1 MSRLRFGPADCFAFV
16 DIRAS
21 GGTRR
26 IVRIPAAPD
35 LHPQENPE
43 NPRGIIAERHLEL
56 PNPKPHAA
64 RPPGQIQPGA
74 APWSQ
79 RIGALTALPAL
90 IRSLGADPAPIIAGA
105 GLRPD
110 ALDHS
115 SNRIPFAAL
124 TQLLS
129 EAAARTGCAHF
140 GLLVGRT
147 WHLSDL
153 GALGAIVRH
162 SPTVGQALEEFVLL
176 QHVHSG
182 GAMAL
187 LLQRD
192 GVVDFGYAIYDPH
205 ARSTRQLYDAAIAVA
220 MNMMREVC
228 GEGFSPSEVF
238 LPHAVPVDA
247 APYRQ
252 FFRAPLRF
260 NAEFC
265 ALRFPDSVMNR
276 PIEGAD
282 AARLRAALAE
292 ARAGGKAILVQG
304 VYRSLRT
311 LLLHGRSSG
320 ADVARVL
327 LMHRRTLNRRLRAE
341 GTTFQRVLDD
351 VRFAVAKE
359 LLENADVSMHDIAAA
374 LGYAGLAPFMRAFR
388 RWSGTSPGDWRK
400 SQRTT

>member
-1 MSRLRFGPADCFAFV
+1 VAATVYTRG
-16 DIRAS
+16 DIR
-21 GGTRR
+21 
-26 IVRIPAAPD
+26 
-35 LHPQENPE
+35 E
-43 NPRGIIAERHLEL
+43 NPRQFIVERPLDASK
-56 PNPKPHAA
+56 PKPRGNRQRGDPASEA
-64 RPPGQIQPGA
+64 E
-74 APWSQ
+74 PWSQ
-79 RIGALTALPAL
+79 RVGALTALPAL

-110 ALDHS
+110 ALDTP

-124 TQLLS
+124 TRLLS

-140 GLLVGRT
+140 GLLMGRT
-147 WHLSDL
+147 WHLSDFGTL
-153 GALGAIVRH
+153 GEIVRH
-162 SPTVGQALEEFVLL
+162 APTVGEALEEFALL
-176 QHVHSG
+176 QHLHSG

-192 GVVDFGYAIYDPH
+192 GVVDFGYAIYDPR

-292 ARAGGKAILVQG
+292 ARAGGEAILVQG
-304 VYRSLRT
+304 VYRTLRT

-327 LMHRRTLNRRLRAE
+327 MMHRRTLNRRLRAE
-341 GTTFQRVLDD
+341 GTTFQRLLDD

-359 LLENADVSMHDIAAA
+359 LLENSAVSMHDVAAA

-388 RWSGTSPGDWRK
+388 RWSGTSPGEWRK
-400 SQRTT
+400 SMRAT

>member
-1 MSRLRFGPADCFAFV
+1 V
-16 DIRAS
+16 
-21 GGTRR
+21 
-26 IVRIPAAPD
+26 
-35 LHPQENPE
+35 E
-43 NPRGIIAERHLEL
+43 
-56 PNPKPHAA
+56 
-64 RPPGQIQPGA
+64 
-74 APWSQ
+74 PWSQ
-79 RIGALTALPAL
+79 RVGALTAVPAL

-110 ALDHS
+110 ALDDP
-115 SNRIPFAAL
+115 SNRIAFAAL

-129 EAAARTGCAHF
+129 EAAARTGCPHF
-140 GLLVGRT
+140 GLLAGRT

-153 GALGAIVRH
+153 GALGEIVRH
-162 SPTVGQALEEFVLL
+162 SPTVGQALEEFALL
-176 QHVHSG
+176 QHLHSG
-182 GAMAL
+182 GGMAL

-192 GVVDFGYAIYDPH
+192 GVVDFGYGIYDPH
-205 ARSTRQLYDAAIAVA
+205 ARNTLQMYGAAIAVA

-238 LPHAVPVDA
+238 LPHVAPVDA

-260 NAEFC
+260 NAELC
-265 ALRFPDSVMNR
+265 ALRFPDSVMMR

-282 AARLRAALAE
+282 PERLRTALAG
-292 ARAGGKAILVQG
+292 ARAGGRAILVQA

-311 LLLHGRSSG
+311 LLMHGRSSG
-320 ADVARVL
+320 TDVARAL
-327 LMHRRTLNRRLRAE
+327 AMHRRTLNRRLRAE
-341 GTTFQRVLDD
+341 GTTFQEVLDD

-374 LGYAGLAPFMRAFR
+374 LGYAGLTPFMRAFR

-400 SQRTT
+400 AKRVT

>member
-1 MSRLRFGPADCFAFV
+1 M
-16 DIRAS
+16 DISKRK
-21 GGTRR
+21 
-26 IVRIPAAPD
+26 
-35 LHPQENPE
+35 
-43 NPRGIIAERHLEL
+43 PRGDRQRGDPPAEAE
-56 PNPKPHAA
+56 
-64 RPPGQIQPGA
+64 
-74 APWSQ
+74 PWSQ
-79 RIGALTALPAL
+79 RVGALTALPAL

-110 ALDHS
+110 ALDQP

-124 TQLLS
+124 TRLLS

-140 GLLVGRT
+140 GLLAGRT
-147 WHLSDL
+147 WHLPDFGTL
-153 GALGAIVRH
+153 GEIVRH
-162 SPTVGQALEEFVLL
+162 APTVGEALEEFVLL
-176 QHVHSG
+176 QHLHSG
-182 GAMAL
+182 GAITL

-192 GVVDFGYAIYDPH
+192 GVVDFAYAIYDPH

-238 LPHAVPVDA
+238 LPHTVPVDV

-265 ALRFPDSVMNR
+265 ALRFPESVMNR

-282 AARLRAALAE
+282 AARLRTALAE
-292 ARAGGKAILVQG
+292 ARASGKAILVQG
-304 VYRSLRT
+304 VYRTLRT

-327 LMHRRTLNRRLRAE
+327 MMHRRTLNRRLSAE

-359 LLENADVSMHDIAAA
+359 LLENSAVSMHDVAAA

-388 RWSGTSPGDWRK
+388 RWSGTSPGEWRK
-400 SQRTT
+400 SMQAT

>member
-1 MSRLRFGPADCFAFV
+1 LGQRERIAGRFIAKRTLDV
-16 DIRAS
+16 SKRK
-21 GGTRR
+21 
-26 IVRIPAAPD
+26 
-35 LHPQENPE
+35 
-43 NPRGIIAERHLEL
+43 PRGDRQRGDPPAE
-56 PNPKPHAA
+56 
-64 RPPGQIQPGA
+64 A

-79 RIGALTALPAL
+79 RIGALSALPAL

-105 GLRPD
+105 GLRPEAFD
-110 ALDHS
+110 QP
-115 SNRIPFAAL
+115 SNRVPFAAL

-140 GLLVGRT
+140 GLLAGRT

-162 SPTVGQALEEFVLL
+162 SPTVGLALEEFVLL
-176 QHVHSG
+176 QHLHSG
-182 GAMAL
+182 GAMAV

-192 GVVDFGYAIYDPH
+192 GVVDLGYAIYDPH
-205 ARSTRQLYDAAIAVA
+205 ARSTLQMYDTAIAVA

-238 LPHAVPVDA
+238 LPHTVPVDV

-252 FFRAPLRF
+252 LFRAPLRF

-265 ALRFPDSVMNR
+265 ALRFPESVLNR

-282 AARLRAALAE
+282 AARLRTALAE

-304 VYRSLRT
+304 VYRTLRT

-327 LMHRRTLNRRLRAE
+327 LMHRRTLNRRLSAE

-359 LLENADVSMHDIAAA
+359 LLENSAVSMHDVAAA

-388 RWSGTSPGDWRK
+388 RWSGTSPGAWRK
-400 SQRTT
+400 ATRTT

>member
-1 MSRLRFGPADCFAFV
+1 M
-16 DIRAS
+16 DISKRK
-21 GGTRR
+21 
-26 IVRIPAAPD
+26 
-35 LHPQENPE
+35 
-43 NPRGIIAERHLEL
+43 PRGDRQRGDPPAEAE
-56 PNPKPHAA
+56 
-64 RPPGQIQPGA
+64 
-74 APWSQ
+74 PWSQ
-79 RIGALTALPAL
+79 RVGALTALPAL

-110 ALDHS
+110 ALDRP

-124 TQLLS
+124 TRLLS

-140 GLLVGRT
+140 GLLAGRT
-147 WHLSDL
+147 WHLPDFGTL
-153 GALGAIVRH
+153 GEIVRH
-162 SPTVGQALEEFVLL
+162 APTVGEALEEFVLL
-176 QHVHSG
+176 QHLHSG
-182 GAMAL
+182 GAITL

-192 GVVDFGYAIYDPH
+192 GVVDFAYAIYDPH

-238 LPHAVPVDA
+238 LPHTVPVDV

-265 ALRFPDSVMNR
+265 ALRFPESVLNR

-282 AARLRAALAE
+282 AARLRTALAG

-304 VYRSLRT
+304 VYRTLRT

-327 LMHRRTLNRRLRAE
+327 LMHRRTLNRRLSAE

-359 LLENADVSMHDIAAA
+359 LLENSAVSMHDVAAA

-388 RWSGTSPGDWRK
+388 RWSGTSPGAWRK
-400 SQRTT
+400 ATRTT

>member
-1 MSRLRFGPADCFAFV
+1 M
-16 DIRAS
+16 
-21 GGTRR
+21 
-26 IVRIPAAPD
+26 
-35 LHPQENPE
+35 E
-43 NPRGIIAERHLEL
+43 
-56 PNPKPHAA
+56 
-64 RPPGQIQPGA
+64 
-74 APWSQ
+74 PWSQ
-79 RIGALTALPAL
+79 RVGALTAVPAL

-110 ALDHS
+110 ALDDP
-115 SNRIPFAAL
+115 SNRIAFAAL

-129 EAAARTGCAHF
+129 EAAARTGCPHF
-140 GLLVGRT
+140 GLLAGRT

-153 GALGAIVRH
+153 GTLGEIVRH
-162 SPTVGQALEEFVLL
+162 SPTVGQALEEFALL
-176 QHVHSG
+176 QHLHSG
-182 GAMAL
+182 GGMAL

-192 GVVDFGYAIYDPH
+192 GVVDFGYGIYDPH
-205 ARSTRQLYDAAIAVA
+205 ARNTLQMYGAAIAVA

-238 LPHAVPVDA
+238 LPHVAPVDA

-260 NAEFC
+260 NAELC
-265 ALRFPDSVMNR
+265 ALRFPDSVMMR

-282 AARLRAALAE
+282 PERLRTALAG
-292 ARAGGKAILVQG
+292 ARAGGRAILVQA

-311 LLLHGRSSG
+311 LLMHGRSSG
-320 ADVARVL
+320 TDVARAL
-327 LMHRRTLNRRLRAE
+327 AMHRRTLNRRLRAE
-341 GTTFQRVLDD
+341 GTTFQEVLDD

-374 LGYAGLAPFMRAFR
+374 LGYAGLTPFMRAFR

-400 SQRTT
+400 AKRVT